1 MTDYRPLFHNLRP
14 LFAPFGL
21 KAAIIA
27 CIRFEERSR
36 ARRNVA
42 LFAPILLAS
51 LAGIAWGVSLALP
64 ALASSGFA
72 QYVSLLFSDPTI
84 IGSAWFPYVLSIVE
98 SLPIFALTV
107 LVGAAL
113 GLIISGTALKNA
125 RRAFSFA

>member
-1 MTDYRPLFHNLRP
+1 MTDYRSLFHNLRP
-14 LFAPFGL
+14 LSAPLGL
-21 KAAIIA
+21 KSAIIA
-27 CIRFEERSR
+27 CIRAEERSY

-42 LFAPILLAS
+42 LFAPLLVAS
-51 LAGIAWGVSLALP
+51 LAGVAWSVSLALP

-84 IGSAWFPYVLSIVE
+84 VASAWFPYVLSIIE

-113 GLIISGTALKNA
+113 GLVISGAALKNA